1 MTNIRKSRAKKR
13 DAWLQ
18 LDEED
23 SSVYMRHLSTR
34 YPPDYDGDGFFIQR
48 FRLSLGARALMKRNP
63 RKLRWLV
70 WDAMTTSPCGHIYD
84 CCGCWFSYVWKM
96 DKVPGKW
103 EVKVFQ
109 RGSFNY

>member
-1 MTNIRKSRAKKR
+1 MANTRKSRAKKR
-13 DAWLQ
+13 DTKLQ

-23 SSVYMRHLSTR
+23 SSVYVRHLST
-34 YPPDYDGDGFFIQR
+34 YVPPHYDGEGQLIQR
-48 FRLSLGARALMKRNP
+48 FRLSLGARALLKRNP
-63 RKLRWLV
+63 RKLRWLIR
-70 WDAMTTSPCGHIYD
+70 DAMTTSPCGHSYD

-109 RGSFNY
+109 CGHYNY